1 MFLLKGGAFIRT
13 ASSKPILAVHSL
25 LNGRFGL
32 PPLTARLRMR
42 NREVAKGKF
51 VSEGTALRAVSLVL
65 MTGILGL
72 HLAQCLMLA
81 TKVPAASASFP
92 IP

>member
-1 MFLLKGGAFIRT
+1 
-13 ASSKPILAVHSL
+13 
-25 LNGRFGL
+25 
-32 PPLTARLRMR
+32 MR

-81 TKVPAASASFP
+81 TKVPAASSSFL